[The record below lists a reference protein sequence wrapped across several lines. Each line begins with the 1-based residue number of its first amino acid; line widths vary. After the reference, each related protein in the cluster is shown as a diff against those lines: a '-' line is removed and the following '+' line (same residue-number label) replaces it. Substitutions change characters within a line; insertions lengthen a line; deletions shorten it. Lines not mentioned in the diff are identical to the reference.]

1 MHDIRFKKLIFRN
14 FMSYGDIDN
23 VVEFR
28 PGLIYLSAPNGY
40 GKSSIV
46 EALTYV
52 LYGKS
57 YRGGNQSD
65 LKNTENKN
73 ADMVVTLDFD
83 VDTGTGKHEY
93 HIERRMK
100 AKSLKTSFTI
110 WIDGQEQL
118 KRAGLSQQDFENRV
132 LGPSLLLYQTT
143 IAQNSQETIPLLE
156 MPADKMRKLIE
167 NTISLS
173 TEKWKNANNK
183 VLSDSNMQFDLAKNS
198 VDRIKSDITYTNT
211 MIETLKAK
219 KHAQID
225 DLKKQVAELE
235 AKGPELLL
243 AAESAKKV
251 QDETERRVREYNEAQ
266 SELRTVMTKI
276 NEMSSC
282 VKLFGDIEKE
292 TQNVAFLTTQF
303 DNANKRSEEF
313 KIGEVQTKLN
323 ELTLHKNELIG
334 KINTLNATIASDDR
348 QIQSLDTKMKDVTAK
363 ATAVKPGVPCPT
375 CGKPSTEADVEH
387 VKEAFRNQWRQ
398 LKSEQ
403 IAIINDAETK
413 KKELADLSTQAYN
426 NDVDKQIETL
436 NATIQEYNKFMS
448 EVWGP
453 ANGQLASAKTRLNNL
468 TVSAYKFGN
477 DIQKIQAE
485 INDLTKR
492 QTDLTNW
499 INLDSNVVTEANDAR
514 EKYFKASSAL
524 QENTS
529 QIATLRTTIQKEE
542 TSNDDKALKDS
553 EAHLVELQT
562 ELDGVMASITNFSD
576 KIAICK
582 YISYMCSDDGLKS
595 YVIKMFVPFF
605 NQAIESNLRR
615 FNLPYHIVFDKSMDY
630 KFESIYGAAPCYE
643 MLSQG
648 QKRKV
653 SFAIAMAFCDF
664 VFRVAN
670 FKINCLFL
678 DEILDVST
686 DDVSLREMVELV
698 RTRTNQTP
706 TIFAVTH
713 REAIIQDLFDYK
725 LDIENNGLFSMLGEC
740 KNLKERYKSE

>member
-1 MHDIRFKKLIFRN
+1 MHEITFKKLIFRN

-23 VVEFR
+23 VVEFH

-73 ADMVVTLDFD
+73 ADMLVTLDFD

-100 AKSLKTSFTI
+100 AKSLKTTFTI
-110 WIDGQEQL
+110 WVDGQEQL
-118 KRAGLSQQDFENRV
+118 KRAGMSQQDFENRV

-156 MPADKMRKLIE
+156 MPADKKRKLIE

-198 VDRIKSDITYTNT
+198 VDRIKADITYTNN
-211 MIETLKAK
+211 MIATLKAK

-225 DLKKQVAELE
+225 DLKKQVSELE
-235 AKGPELLL
+235 RKTPELLV
-243 AAESAKKV
+243 ASEGAKKV
-251 QDETERRVREYNEAQ
+251 QDEVERRVKVYNDAQ
-266 SELRTVMTKI
+266 AELRTVMAKI
-276 NEMSSC
+276 NDMSSC

-292 TQNVAFLTTQF
+292 KQNVGFLTGQF

-313 KIGEVQTKLN
+313 KIKETQDKLS
-323 ELTLHKNELIG
+323 ELTLFKNNLIG
-334 KINTLNATIASDDR
+334 KINTLNATIASNDR
-348 QIQSLDTKMKDVTAK
+348 QIQAFDAKMKDVTAK

-398 LKSEQ
+398 LRAEQ
-403 IAIINDAETK
+403 GTIVNDNEAK
-413 KKELADLSTQAYN
+413 KKELADLSAQAYN
-426 NDVDKQIETL
+426 DAVDKQIEAL

-453 ANGQLASAKTRLNNL
+453 ANGQLASAKNRLNNL

-477 DIQKIQAE
+477 DIQKIQNE
-485 INDLTKR
+485 ISELTKK
-492 QTDLTNW
+492 QGDLTNC
-499 INLDSNVVTEANDAR
+499 INSNASAVTEANDAR
-514 EKYFKASSAL
+514 EKYYKASTAL
-524 QENTS
+524 KENTS
-529 QIATLRTTIQKEE
+529 QIAMLRTTIQKEE
-542 TSNDDKALKDS
+542 TSTDDKALKDS
-553 EAHLVELQT
+553 EAHLVELQN

-615 FNLPYHIVFDKSMDY
+615 FNLPYHIVFDKSMEY
-630 KFESIYGAAPCYE
+630 TFESVYGAAPCYE

-653 SFAIAMAFCDF
+653 TFAIAMAFCDF

-698 RTRTNQTP
+698 RTRAKQTP

-725 LDIENNGLFSMLGEC
+725 LDIENNGLFSIIGEC
-740 KNLKERYKSE
+740 NKLK

>member
-1 MHDIRFKKLIFRN
+1 MHEITFKKLIFRN

-23 VVEFR
+23 VVEFH

-73 ADMVVTLDFD
+73 ADMLVTLDFD

-100 AKSLKTSFTI
+100 AKSLKTTFTI
-110 WIDGQEQL
+110 WVDGQEQL
-118 KRAGLSQQDFENRV
+118 KRAGMSQQDFENRV

-156 MPADKMRKLIE
+156 MPADKKRKLIE

-198 VDRIKSDITYTNT
+198 VDRIKSDITYTNN
-211 MIETLKAK
+211 MIATLKAK

-225 DLKKQVAELE
+225 DLKKQVSELE
-235 AKGPELLL
+235 SKTPELLV
-243 AAESAKKV
+243 ASEGAKKV
-251 QDETERRVREYNEAQ
+251 QDEVERRVKVYNDAQ
-266 SELRTVMTKI
+266 AELRTVMAKI

-292 TQNVAFLTTQF
+292 TQNVGFLTGQF

-313 KIGEVQTKLN
+313 KIKETQDKLS
-323 ELTLHKNELIG
+323 ELTLFKNNLIG
-334 KINTLNATIASDDR
+334 KINTINATIASYDR
-348 QIQSLDTKMKDVTAK
+348 QIQAFDAKMKDVTAQ
-363 ATAVKPGVPCPT
+363 ATSVKPGVPCPT

-403 IAIINDAETK
+403 GAIIKESEAK

-426 NDVDKQIETL
+426 DAVDKQIESL

-453 ANGQLASAKTRLNNL
+453 SNGQLASAKARLNNL

-477 DIQKIQAE
+477 DIQKIQNE
-485 INDLTKR
+485 ISELTKK
-492 QTDLTNW
+492 QGDLTNC
-499 INLDSNVVTEANDAR
+499 INSNASAVTEANDAR
-514 EKYFKASSAL
+514 DKYYKASTAL

-529 QIATLRTTIQKEE
+529 QIAMLRATIQKEE
-542 TSNDDKALKDS
+542 TSTDDKALKDS
-553 EAHLVELQT
+553 EAHLVELQN

-615 FNLPYHIVFDKSMDY
+615 FNLPYHIVFDKSMEY
-630 KFESIYGAAPCYE
+630 KFESVYGAAPCYE

-653 SFAIAMAFCDF
+653 TFAIAMAFCDF

-698 RTRTNQTP
+698 RTRAKQTP

-725 LDIENNGLFSMLGEC
+725 LDIENNGLFSIIGEC
-740 KNLKERYKSE
+740 NKLK

>member
-1 MHDIRFKKLIFRN
+1 
-14 FMSYGDIDN
+14 MSYGDIDN
-23 VVEFR
+23 VVEFH
-28 PGLIYLSAPNGY
+28 PGLIYMSAPNGY

-46 EALTYV
+46 EALTYA

-83 VDTGTGKHEY
+83 VDTGTGKQEY

-118 KRAGLSQQDFENRV
+118 KRAGMTQQDFENRV
-132 LGPSLLLYQTT
+132 LGPSLLLYQSTV
-143 IAQNSQETIPLLE
+143 AMNSQETIPLLE

-173 TEKWKNANNK
+173 TEKWKTANNK
-183 VLSDSNMQFDLAKNS
+183 VLSDSNMQFDVSKNS
-198 VDRIKSDITYTNT
+198 VDRITADINYTSS
-211 MIETLKAK
+211 MIQTLKAK
-219 KHAQID
+219 KHEQID
-225 DLKKQVAELE
+225 DLKRQLSELE
-235 AKGPELLL
+235 AKTPDLIL
-243 AAESAKKV
+243 ASEAAKKV
-251 QDETERRVREYNEAQ
+251 HDEAERRVREYNDAQ
-266 SELRTVMTKI
+266 SELRTVMAKI
-276 NEMSSC
+276 NDMSTC
-282 VKLFGDIEKE
+282 VKLFDDIEKE
-292 TQNVAFLTTQF
+292 KQNVAFLTTQF

-313 KIGEVQTKLN
+313 KIKETQDKLSDLN
-323 ELTLHKNELIG
+323 MFKNILIG
-334 KINTLNATIASDDR
+334 KINSLNATIASNDR
-348 QIQSLDTKMKDVTAK
+348 QIQSFDAKMNDVTAK

-387 VKEAFRNQWRQ
+387 VKNAYREQWKQ
-398 LKSEQ
+398 LKNERL
-403 IAIINDAETK
+403 AIVNDNEAK
-413 KKELADLSTQAYN
+413 KKELADLSAQAN
-426 NDVDKQIETL
+426 NDAVEKQIESL
-436 NATIQEYNKFMS
+436 NATIQEYNKFMR

-453 ANGQLASAKTRLNNL
+453 ANGQLASAQNRFKNL
-468 TVSAYKFGN
+468 TASAYKFGD
-477 DIQKIQAE
+477 DIQKIQTE
-485 INDLTKR
+485 ISELTKR
-492 QTDLTNW
+492 QAELTNL
-499 INLDSNVVTEANDAR
+499 INLNSTVVTESNDAR
-514 EKYFKASSAL
+514 EKYYKASSAL

-529 QIATLRTTIQKEE
+529 QIVMLKASIQKEE
-542 TSNDDKALKDS
+542 SSNDDKALKDS
-553 EAHLVELQT
+553 ETHLAELQK
-562 ELDGVMASITNFSD
+562 ELETTMASIKDYSD
-576 KIAICK
+576 KIAMCK

-615 FNLPYHIVFDKSMDY
+615 FNLPYTITFDKSMDY
-630 KFESIYGAAPCYE
+630 TFESIYGAAPCYD

-653 SFAIAMAFCDF
+653 NFAIAMAFCDF

-670 FKINCLFL
+670 FEINVLFL

-686 DDVSLREMVELV
+686 DDVALREMVMLV
-698 RTRTNQTP
+698 RTRAERTP

-713 REAIIQDLFDYK
+713 RESIIRDLFDYK
-725 LDIENNGLFSMLGEC
+725 MNIDNNGLFSTIGSC
-740 KNLKERYKSE
+740 TKLK

>member
-1 MHDIRFKKLIFRN
+1 MHEITFKKLIFRN

-23 VVEFR
+23 VVEFH

-110 WIDGQEQL
+110 WVDGQEQL
-118 KRAGLSQQDFENRV
+118 KRAGMSQQDFENRV

-183 VLSDSNMQFDLAKNS
+183 VLSDSNMQFDIAKNS
-198 VDRIKSDITYTNT
+198 VDRIKADINYTNT

-219 KHAQID
+219 KHEQID
-225 DLKKQVAELE
+225 DLKKQIADLE
-235 AKGPELLL
+235 SKTPDLMV
-243 AAESAKKV
+243 AAEAAKKV
-251 QDETERRVREYNEAQ
+251 QDETERRVRAYNDAQ

-276 NEMSSC
+276 NDMSSC
-282 VKLFGDIEKE
+282 VKLFDDIEKE
-292 TQNVAFLTTQF
+292 KQNVDTLTAQF
-303 DNANKRSEEF
+303 NEVSAKAESYKIQEIQAALNAETAKKN
-313 KIGEVQTKLN
+313 G
-323 ELTLHKNELIG
+323 LTN
-334 KINTLNATIASDDR
+334 KINLLNAAIASNNQR
-348 QIQSLDTKMKDVTAK
+348 IQSYDAKMKDVTAK
-363 ATAVKPGVPCPT
+363 ATSVKPGVPCPT

-387 VKEAFRNQWRQ
+387 VKEAYREQWRS
-398 LKSEQ
+398 LRSEQ
-403 IAIINDAETK
+403 SVIIKENEEK
-413 KKELADLSTQAYN
+413 QKELAELAMQDS
-426 NDVDKQIETL
+426 NDMLDKHIAEL
-436 NATIQEYNKFMS
+436 NATIQEYNNYMAT
-448 EVWGP
+448 VYGQV
-453 ANGQLASAKTRLNNL
+453 NGQLSSAKTRLANL
-468 TVSAYKFGN
+468 TNKAYRFGN
-477 DIQKIQAE
+477 DIQKIQ
-485 INDLTKR
+485 NDIGELTKR

-499 INLDSNVVTEANDAR
+499 INSSSTAVTDSNDAR
-514 EKYFKASSAL
+514 EKYYKASSAL

-529 QIATLRTTIQKEE
+529 QIVMLRNTIQKEE
-542 TSNDDKALKDS
+542 SSNDDKALKDS
-553 EAHLVELQT
+553 EAHLAELQT
-562 ELDGVMASITNFSD
+562 ELDNVTASITNFSD

-740 KNLKERYKSE
+740 KDLKARNRLE

>member
-1 MHDIRFKKLIFRN
+1 MHEITFKKLIFRN

-23 VVEFR
+23 VVEFH

-73 ADMVVTLDFD
+73 ADMLVTLDFD

-100 AKSLKTSFTI
+100 AKSLKTTFTI
-110 WIDGQEQL
+110 WVDGKEQL
-118 KRAGLSQQDFENRV
+118 KRAGMSQQDFENRV

-156 MPADKMRKLIE
+156 MPADKKRKLIE

-198 VDRIKSDITYTNT
+198 VDRIKADITYTNN
-211 MIETLKAK
+211 MIATLKAK

-225 DLKKQVAELE
+225 DLKKQVSELE
-235 AKGPELLL
+235 SKTPELLV
-243 AAESAKKV
+243 ASEGAKKV
-251 QDETERRVREYNEAQ
+251 QDEVERRVKVYNDAQ
-266 SELRTVMTKI
+266 AELRTVMAKI
-276 NEMSSC
+276 NDMSSC
-282 VKLFGDIEKE
+282 VNLFGDIEKE
-292 TQNVAFLTTQF
+292 KQNVGFLTGQF

-313 KIGEVQTKLN
+313 KIKETQDKLS
-323 ELTLHKNELIG
+323 ELTLFKNNLIG
-334 KINTLNATIASDDR
+334 KINTLNATIASNDR
-348 QIQSLDTKMKDVTAK
+348 QIQAFDAKMKDVTAK

-398 LKSEQ
+398 LKAEQ
-403 IAIINDAETK
+403 VAIVNDNEAK
-413 KKELADLSTQAYN
+413 KKELADLSAQAYN
-426 NDVDKQIETL
+426 DAVDKQIEAL

-453 ANGQLASAKTRLNNL
+453 ANGQLASAKNRLNNL

-477 DIQKIQAE
+477 DIQKIQNE
-485 INDLTKR
+485 ISELTKK
-492 QTDLTNW
+492 QGDLTNC
-499 INLDSNVVTEANDAR
+499 INSNASAVTEANDAR
-514 EKYFKASSAL
+514 EKYYKASTAL
-524 QENTS
+524 KENTS
-529 QIATLRTTIQKEE
+529 QIAMLRTTIQKEE
-542 TSNDDKALKDS
+542 TSTDDKALKDS
-553 EAHLVELQT
+553 EAHLVELQN

-615 FNLPYHIVFDKSMDY
+615 FNLPYHIVFDKSMEY
-630 KFESIYGAAPCYE
+630 TFESVYGAAPCYE

-653 SFAIAMAFCDF
+653 TFAIAMAFCDF

-698 RTRTNQTP
+698 RTRAKQTP

-725 LDIENNGLFSMLGEC
+725 LDIENNGLFSIIGEC
-740 KNLKERYKSE
+740 NKLK

>member
-1 MHDIRFKKLIFRN
+1 MHDITFKKLIFRN

-118 KRAGLSQQDFENRV
+118 KRAGMSQQDFENRV

-183 VLSDSNMQFDLAKNS
+183 VLSDSNMQFDIAKNS
-198 VDRIKSDITYTNT
+198 VDRIKADIHYTNT

-219 KHAQID
+219 KHEQIVE
-225 DLKKQVAELE
+225 LKKQVSDLE
-235 AKGPELLL
+235 SKTPDLTL
-243 AAESAKKV
+243 AAEAAKKV
-251 QDETERRVREYNEAQ
+251 QDEAERHVRAYNDAQ
-266 SELRTVMTKI
+266 SELRTVMAKI
-276 NEMSSC
+276 NDMSTC
-282 VKLFGDIEKE
+282 VKLFDDIEKE
-292 TQNVAFLTTQF
+292 RQNVEFLTTQF
-303 DNANKRSEEF
+303 ANANKRSEEF
-313 KIGEVQTKLN
+313 KIKETQDKLS
-323 ELTLHKNELIG
+323 ELNLFKNNLIG
-334 KINTLNATIASDDR
+334 KINSLNATITSYDR
-348 QIQSLDTKMKDVTAK
+348 QIQAFDAKMKDVTTQ

-398 LKSEQ
+398 LKAEQ
-403 IAIINDAETK
+403 VAIIHEAETK

-426 NDVDKQIETL
+426 DAVDKQIESL

-453 ANGQLASAKTRLNNL
+453 ANGQLASAQNRFKNL
-468 TVSAYKFGN
+468 TASAYKFGD
-477 DIQKIQAE
+477 DIQKIQ
-485 INDLTKR
+485 NDISELTKR

-499 INLDSNVVTEANDAR
+499 INTNSTAVTDSNDAR
-514 EKYFKASSAL
+514 EKYYKASSAL

-529 QIATLRTTIQKEE
+529 QIAMLKTTIQKEE
-542 TSNDDKALKDS
+542 ASNDDKALKDS
-553 EAHLVELQT
+553 EAHLVELQN
-562 ELDGVMASITNFSD
+562 ELDGVMASITSFSD

-582 YISYMCSDDGLKS
+582 YITYMCSDDGLKS

-630 KFESIYGAAPCYE
+630 KFESVYGAAPCYE

-653 SFAIAMAFCDF
+653 TFAIAMAFCDF

-698 RTRTNQTP
+698 RTRTKQTP

-725 LDIENNGLFSMLGEC
+725 LDIENNGLFSMIGEC
-740 KNLKERYKSE
+740 SKLK

>member
-1 MHDIRFKKLIFRN
+1 MHEITFKKLIFRN

-23 VVEFR
+23 VVEFH

-73 ADMVVTLDFD
+73 ADMLVTLDFD

-100 AKSLKTSFTI
+100 AKSLKTTFTI
-110 WIDGQEQL
+110 WVDGQEQL
-118 KRAGLSQQDFENRV
+118 KRAGMSQQDFENRV

-156 MPADKMRKLIE
+156 MPADKKRKLIE

-198 VDRIKSDITYTNT
+198 VDRIKADITYTNN
-211 MIETLKAK
+211 MIATLKAK

-225 DLKKQVAELE
+225 DLKKQVSELE
-235 AKGPELLL
+235 SKTPELLV
-243 AAESAKKV
+243 ASEGAKKV
-251 QDETERRVREYNEAQ
+251 QDEVERRVKVYNDAQ
-266 SELRTVMTKI
+266 AELRTVMAKI
-276 NEMSSC
+276 NDMSSC
-282 VKLFGDIEKE
+282 VNLFGDIEKE
-292 TQNVAFLTTQF
+292 KQNVGFLTGQF

-313 KIGEVQTKLN
+313 KIKETQDKLS
-323 ELTLHKNELIG
+323 ELTLFKNNLIG
-334 KINTLNATIASDDR
+334 KINTLNATIASNDR
-348 QIQSLDTKMKDVTAK
+348 QIQAFDSKMKDVTAK

-398 LKSEQ
+398 LRAEQ
-403 IAIINDAETK
+403 VVILTDNEAK
-413 KKELADLSTQAYN
+413 KKELADLSAQAYN
-426 NDVDKQIETL
+426 DAVDKQIEAL

-453 ANGQLASAKTRLNNL
+453 ANGQLASAKNRLNNL

-477 DIQKIQAE
+477 DIQKIQNE
-485 INDLTKR
+485 ISELTKK
-492 QTDLTNW
+492 QGDLTNC
-499 INLDSNVVTEANDAR
+499 INSNASAVTEANDVR
-514 EKYFKASSAL
+514 EKYYKASTAL

-529 QIATLRTTIQKEE
+529 QIAMLRTTIQKEE
-542 TSNDDKALKDS
+542 TSTDDKALKDS
-553 EAHLVELQT
+553 EAHLVELQN

-615 FNLPYHIVFDKSMDY
+615 FNLPYHIVFDKSMEY
-630 KFESIYGAAPCYE
+630 TFESVYGAAPCYE

-653 SFAIAMAFCDF
+653 TFAIAMAFCDF

-698 RTRTNQTP
+698 RTRAKQTP

-725 LDIENNGLFSMLGEC
+725 LDIENNGLFSIIGEC
-740 KNLKERYKSE
+740 NKLK

>member
-1 MHDIRFKKLIFRN
+1 MHEITFKKLIFRN

-23 VVEFR
+23 VVEFH

-73 ADMVVTLDFD
+73 ADMLVTLDFD

-100 AKSLKTSFTI
+100 AKSLKTTFTI
-110 WIDGQEQL
+110 WVDGQEQL
-118 KRAGLSQQDFENRV
+118 KRAGMSQQDFENRV

-156 MPADKMRKLIE
+156 MPADKKRKLIE

-198 VDRIKSDITYTNT
+198 VDRIKADITYTNN
-211 MIETLKAK
+211 MIATLKAK

-225 DLKKQVAELE
+225 DLKKQVSELE
-235 AKGPELLL
+235 SKTPELLV
-243 AAESAKKV
+243 ASEGAKKV
-251 QDETERRVREYNEAQ
+251 QDEVERRVKVYNDAQ
-266 SELRTVMTKI
+266 AELRTVMAKI
-276 NEMSSC
+276 NDMSSC
-282 VKLFGDIEKE
+282 VNLFGDIEKE
-292 TQNVAFLTTQF
+292 KQNVGFLTGQF

-313 KIGEVQTKLN
+313 KIKETQDKLS
-323 ELTLHKNELIG
+323 ELTLFKNNLIG
-334 KINTLNATIASDDR
+334 KINTLNATIASNDR
-348 QIQSLDTKMKDVTAK
+348 QIQAFDSKMKDVTAK

-398 LKSEQ
+398 LRAEQ
-403 IAIINDAETK
+403 VTIVNDNEAK
-413 KKELADLSTQAYN
+413 KKELADLSAQAYN
-426 NDVDKQIETL
+426 DAVDKQIEAL

-453 ANGQLASAKTRLNNL
+453 ANGQLASAKSRLNNL

-477 DIQKIQAE
+477 DIQKIQNE
-485 INDLTKR
+485 ISELTKK
-492 QTDLTNW
+492 QGDLTNC
-499 INLDSNVVTEANDAR
+499 INSNASAVTEANDAR
-514 EKYFKASSAL
+514 EKYYKASTAL

-529 QIATLRTTIQKEE
+529 QIAMLRTTIQKEE
-542 TSNDDKALKDS
+542 TSTDDKALKDS
-553 EAHLVELQT
+553 EAHLVELQN

-615 FNLPYHIVFDKSMDY
+615 FNLPYHIVFDKSMEY
-630 KFESIYGAAPCYE
+630 KFESVYGAAPCYE

-653 SFAIAMAFCDF
+653 TFAIAMAFCDF

-698 RTRTNQTP
+698 RTRAKQTP

-725 LDIENNGLFSMLGEC
+725 LDIENNGLFSIIGEC
-740 KNLKERYKSE
+740 NKLK

>member
-1 MHDIRFKKLIFRN
+1 MHDITFKKLIFRN

-118 KRAGLSQQDFENRV
+118 KRAGMSQQDFENRV

-183 VLSDSNMQFDLAKNS
+183 VLSDSNMQFDIAKNS
-198 VDRIKSDITYTNT
+198 VDRIKADINYTNT

-219 KHAQID
+219 KHEQID
-225 DLKKQVAELE
+225 ELKKQVSDLE
-235 AKGPELLL
+235 SKTPDLTL
-243 AAESAKKV
+243 AAEAAKKV
-251 QDETERRVREYNEAQ
+251 QDEAERHVRAYNDAQ
-266 SELRTVMTKI
+266 SELRTVMAKI
-276 NEMSSC
+276 NDMSTC
-282 VKLFGDIEKE
+282 VKLFDDIEKE
-292 TQNVAFLTTQF
+292 RQNVEFLTTQF
-303 DNANKRSEEF
+303 ANANKRSEEF
-313 KIGEVQTKLN
+313 KIKETQDKLS
-323 ELTLHKNELIG
+323 ELNLFKNNLIG
-334 KINTLNATIASDDR
+334 KINSLNATITSYDR
-348 QIQSLDTKMKDVTAK
+348 QIQAFDAKMKDVTTQ

-398 LKSEQ
+398 LKAEQ
-403 IAIINDAETK
+403 VAIIHEAETK

-426 NDVDKQIETL
+426 DAVDKQIESL

-453 ANGQLASAKTRLNNL
+453 ANGQLASAQNRFKNL
-468 TVSAYKFGN
+468 TASAYKFGD
-477 DIQKIQAE
+477 DIQKIQ
-485 INDLTKR
+485 NDISELTKR

-499 INLDSNVVTEANDAR
+499 INTNSTAVTDSNDAR
-514 EKYFKASSAL
+514 EKYYKASSAL

-529 QIATLRTTIQKEE
+529 QIAMLKTTIQKEE
-542 TSNDDKALKDS
+542 ASNDDKALKDS
-553 EAHLVELQT
+553 EAHLVELQN
-562 ELDGVMASITNFSD
+562 ELDGVMASITSFSD

-582 YISYMCSDDGLKS
+582 YITYMCSDDGLKS

-630 KFESIYGAAPCYE
+630 KFESVYGAAPCYE

-653 SFAIAMAFCDF
+653 TFAIAMAFCDF

-698 RTRTNQTP
+698 RTRTKQTP

-725 LDIENNGLFSMLGEC
+725 LDIENNGLFSMIGEC
-740 KNLKERYKSE
+740 SKLK

>member
-1 MHDIRFKKLIFRN
+1 MHEITFKKLIFRN

-23 VVEFR
+23 VVEFH

-73 ADMVVTLDFD
+73 ADMLVTLDFD

-100 AKSLKTSFTI
+100 AKSLKTTFTI
-110 WIDGQEQL
+110 WVDGQEQL
-118 KRAGLSQQDFENRV
+118 KRAGMSQQDFENRV

-156 MPADKMRKLIE
+156 MPADKKRKLIE

-198 VDRIKSDITYTNT
+198 VDRIKADITYTNN
-211 MIETLKAK
+211 MIATLKAK

-225 DLKKQVAELE
+225 DLKKQISELE
-235 AKGPELLL
+235 RKTPELLV
-243 AAESAKKV
+243 ASEGAKKV
-251 QDETERRVREYNEAQ
+251 QDEVERRVKVYNDAQ
-266 SELRTVMTKI
+266 AELRTVMAKI
-276 NEMSSC
+276 NDMSSC
-282 VKLFGDIEKE
+282 VNLFGDIEKE
-292 TQNVAFLTTQF
+292 KQNVGFLTGQF

-313 KIGEVQTKLN
+313 KIKETQDKLS
-323 ELTLHKNELIG
+323 ELTLFKNNLIG
-334 KINTLNATIASDDR
+334 KINTLNATIASNDR
-348 QIQSLDTKMKDVTAK
+348 QIQAFDSKMKDVTAK

-398 LKSEQ
+398 LRAEQ
-403 IAIINDAETK
+403 VTIVNDNEAK
-413 KKELADLSTQAYN
+413 KKELADLSAQAYN
-426 NDVDKQIETL
+426 DAVDKQIEAL
-436 NATIQEYNKFMS
+436 NANIQEYNKFMS

-453 ANGQLASAKTRLNNL
+453 ANGQLASAKNRLNNL

-477 DIQKIQAE
+477 DIQKIQNE
-485 INDLTKR
+485 ISELTKK
-492 QTDLTNW
+492 QGDLTNC
-499 INLDSNVVTEANDAR
+499 INANTSAVTEANDAR
-514 EKYFKASSAL
+514 DKYYKASTAL

-529 QIATLRTTIQKEE
+529 QIAMLRTTIQKEE
-542 TSNDDKALKDS
+542 TSTDDKALKDS
-553 EAHLVELQT
+553 EAHLVELQN

-615 FNLPYHIVFDKSMDY
+615 FNLPYHIVFDKSMEY
-630 KFESIYGAAPCYE
+630 TFESVYGAAPCYE

-653 SFAIAMAFCDF
+653 TFAIAMAFCDF

-698 RTRTNQTP
+698 RTRAKQTP

-725 LDIENNGLFSMLGEC
+725 LDIENNGLFSIIGEC
-740 KNLKERYKSE
+740 NKLK

>member
-1 MHDIRFKKLIFRN
+1 MHEITFKKLIFRN

-23 VVEFR
+23 VVEFH

-65 LKNTENKN
+65 LKNTENNN
-73 ADMVVTLDFD
+73 ADMLVTLDFD

-100 AKSLKTSFTI
+100 AKSLKTTFTI
-110 WIDGQEQL
+110 WVDGKEQL
-118 KRAGLSQQDFENRV
+118 KRAGMSQQDFENRV

-156 MPADKMRKLIE
+156 MPADKKRKLIE

-198 VDRIKSDITYTNT
+198 VDRIKADITYTNN
-211 MIETLKAK
+211 MIATLKAK

-225 DLKKQVAELE
+225 DLKKQVSELE
-235 AKGPELLL
+235 SKTPELLV
-243 AAESAKKV
+243 ASEGAKKV
-251 QDETERRVREYNEAQ
+251 QDEAERRVKKYNDAQ
-266 SELRTVMTKI
+266 AELRNVMAKI

-282 VKLFGDIEKE
+282 VNLFGDIEKE
-292 TQNVAFLTTQF
+292 KQNVGFLTGQF

-313 KIGEVQTKLN
+313 KIRETQDKLN
-323 ELTLHKNELIG
+323 ELNLFKNNLIG
-334 KINTLNATIASDDR
+334 KINTLNATIVSYDR
-348 QIQSLDTKMKDVTAK
+348 QIQAFDTKMKDVTAQ

-398 LKSEQ
+398 LKAEQ
-403 IAIINDAETK
+403 VAIINEAEAK
-413 KKELADLSTQAYN
+413 KKELAELSTQAYN
-426 NDVDKQIETL
+426 DAVDKQIETL

-453 ANGQLASAKTRLNNL
+453 TNGQLASAKARLNNL

-477 DIQKIQAE
+477 DIQKIQNE
-485 INDLTKR
+485 ISELTKK
-492 QTDLTNW
+492 QGDLTNC
-499 INLDSNVVTEANDAR
+499 INLNASAVTESNDAR
-514 EKYFKASSAL
+514 EKYYKASTAL

-529 QIATLRTTIQKEE
+529 QIAMLRVTIQKEE

-553 EAHLVELQT
+553 EAHLVELQN

-615 FNLPYHIVFDKSMDY
+615 FNLPYHIVFDKSMEY
-630 KFESIYGAAPCYE
+630 TFESVYGAAPCYE

-653 SFAIAMAFCDF
+653 TFAIAMAFCDF

-698 RTRTNQTP
+698 RTRAKQTP

-725 LDIENNGLFSMLGEC
+725 LDIENNGLFSMIGEC
-740 KNLKERYKSE
+740 NKLK

>member
-1 MHDIRFKKLIFRN
+1 MHEITFKKLIFRN

-23 VVEFR
+23 VVEFH

-73 ADMVVTLDFD
+73 ADMLVTLDFD

-100 AKSLKTSFTI
+100 AKSLKTTFTI
-110 WIDGQEQL
+110 WVDGKEQL
-118 KRAGLSQQDFENRV
+118 KRAGMSQQDFENRV

-156 MPADKMRKLIE
+156 MPADKKRKLIE

-198 VDRIKSDITYTNT
+198 VDRIKADITYTNS
-211 MIETLKAK
+211 MIATLKAK

-225 DLKKQVAELE
+225 DLKKQVSELE
-235 AKGPELLL
+235 SKTPELLV
-243 AAESAKKV
+243 ASEGAKKV
-251 QDETERRVREYNEAQ
+251 QDEVERRVKVYNDAQ
-266 SELRTVMTKI
+266 AELRTVMAKI

-282 VKLFGDIEKE
+282 VNLFGDIEKE
-292 TQNVAFLTTQF
+292 KQNVGFLTGQF

-313 KIGEVQTKLN
+313 KIKETQDKLS
-323 ELTLHKNELIG
+323 ELTLFKNNLIG
-334 KINTLNATIASDDR
+334 KINTLNATIVSYDR
-348 QIQSLDTKMKDVTAK
+348 QIQAFDAKMKEVTAQ

-387 VKEAFRNQWRQ
+387 VKEAFRNQWRK
-398 LKSEQ
+398 LKAEQ
-403 IAIINDAETK
+403 VAIINEAEAK
-413 KKELADLSTQAYN
+413 KKELAELSTQAYN
-426 NDVDKQIETL
+426 DAVDKQIEAL
-436 NATIQEYNKFMS
+436 NATIQKYNKFMS

-453 ANGQLASAKTRLNNL
+453 ANGQLASANARLNNL
-468 TVSAYKFGN
+468 TASAYKFGN
-477 DIQKIQAE
+477 DIQKIQNE
-485 INDLTKR
+485 ISELTKK
-492 QTDLTNW
+492 QGDLTNC
-499 INLDSNVVTEANDAR
+499 INANASAVTESNDAR
-514 EKYFKASSAL
+514 EKYYKASTAL

-529 QIATLRTTIQKEE
+529 QIAMLRATIQKEE
-542 TSNDDKALKDS
+542 TSTDDKALKDS
-553 EAHLVELQT
+553 EAHLVELQN

-615 FNLPYHIVFDKSMDY
+615 FNLPYHIVFDKSMEY
-630 KFESIYGAAPCYE
+630 TFESVYGAAPCYE

-653 SFAIAMAFCDF
+653 TFAIAMAFCDF

-698 RTRTNQTP
+698 RTRAKQTP

-725 LDIENNGLFSMLGEC
+725 LDIENNGLFSIIGEC
-740 KNLKERYKSE
+740 NKLK

>member
-1 MHDIRFKKLIFRN
+1 MHEITFKKLIFRN

-23 VVEFR
+23 VVEFH

-110 WIDGQEQL
+110 WVDGQEQL
-118 KRAGLSQQDFENRV
+118 KRAGMSQQDFENRV

-183 VLSDSNMQFDLAKNS
+183 VLSDSNMQFDIAKNS
-198 VDRIKSDITYTNT
+198 VDRIKADINYTNT

-219 KHAQID
+219 KHEQID
-225 DLKKQVAELE
+225 DLKKQIADLESKTPDLMVVAE
-235 AKGPELLL
+235 AT
-243 AAESAKKV
+243 KKV
-251 QDETERRVREYNEAQ
+251 QDETERRVREYNDAQ
-266 SELRTVMTKI
+266 AELRTVMTKI
-276 NEMSSC
+276 NDMSSC
-282 VKLFGDIEKE
+282 VKLFDDIEKE
-292 TQNVAFLTTQF
+292 KQNVDTLAAQFNEVSAKAESYKIQEIQSALNAETAKKNGLT
-303 DNANKRSEEF
+303 N
-313 KIGEVQTKLN
+313 
-323 ELTLHKNELIG
+323 
-334 KINTLNATIASDDR
+334 KINLLNAAIASNNQR
-348 QIQSLDTKMKDVTAK
+348 IQSYDAKMKDVTAK
-363 ATAVKPGVPCPT
+363 ATSVKPGVPCPT

-387 VKEAFRNQWRQ
+387 VKEAYREQWRS
-398 LKSEQ
+398 LRSEQ
-403 IAIINDAETK
+403 SVIIKENEEK
-413 KKELADLSTQAYN
+413 QKELAELAMQDS
-426 NDVDKQIETL
+426 NDMLDKHIAEL
-436 NATIQEYNKFMS
+436 NATIQEYNNYMAT
-448 EVWGP
+448 VYGQV
-453 ANGQLASAKTRLNNL
+453 NGQLSSAKTRLANL
-468 TVSAYKFGN
+468 TNKAYRFGN
-477 DIQKIQAE
+477 DIQKIQ
-485 INDLTKR
+485 NDISELTKR

-499 INLDSNVVTEANDAR
+499 INSNSTAVTDSNDAR
-514 EKYFKASSAL
+514 EKYYKASSAL

-529 QIATLRTTIQKEE
+529 QIVMLRNTIHKEE
-542 TSNDDKALKDS
+542 SSTDDKALKDS
-553 EAHLVELQT
+553 EAHLAELQT
-562 ELDGVMASITNFSD
+562 ELDNVTASITNFSD

-725 LDIENNGLFSMLGEC
+725 LNIENNGLFSMLGEC
-740 KNLKERYKSE
+740 KDLKERNRLE

>member
-1 MHDIRFKKLIFRN
+1 MHEITFKKLIFRN

-23 VVEFR
+23 VVEFH

-73 ADMVVTLDFD
+73 ADMLVTLDFD

-100 AKSLKTSFTI
+100 AKSLKTTFTI
-110 WIDGQEQL
+110 WVDGQEQL
-118 KRAGLSQQDFENRV
+118 KRAGMSQQDFENRV

-156 MPADKMRKLIE
+156 MPADKKRKLIE

-198 VDRIKSDITYTNT
+198 VDRIKADITYTNN
-211 MIETLKAK
+211 MIATLKAK

-225 DLKKQVAELE
+225 DLKKQVSELE
-235 AKGPELLL
+235 SKTPELLV
-243 AAESAKKV
+243 ASEGAKKV
-251 QDETERRVREYNEAQ
+251 QDEVERRVKVYNDAQ
-266 SELRTVMTKI
+266 AELRTVMAKI
-276 NEMSSC
+276 NDMSSC
-282 VKLFGDIEKE
+282 VNLFGDIEKE
-292 TQNVAFLTTQF
+292 KQNVGFLTGQF

-313 KIGEVQTKLN
+313 KIKETQDKLS
-323 ELTLHKNELIG
+323 ELTLFKNNLIG
-334 KINTLNATIASDDR
+334 KINTLNATIASNDR
-348 QIQSLDTKMKDVTAK
+348 QIQAFDSKMKDVTAK

-398 LKSEQ
+398 LRAEQ
-403 IAIINDAETK
+403 VTIVNDNEVK
-413 KKELADLSTQAYN
+413 KKELADLSAQAYN
-426 NDVDKQIETL
+426 DAVDKQIEAL

-453 ANGQLASAKTRLNNL
+453 ANGQLASAKNRLNNL

-477 DIQKIQAE
+477 DIQKIQNE
-485 INDLTKR
+485 ISELTKK
-492 QTDLTNW
+492 QGDLTNC
-499 INLDSNVVTEANDAR
+499 INSNASAVTEANDAR
-514 EKYFKASSAL
+514 EKYYKASTAL

-529 QIATLRTTIQKEE
+529 QIAMLRTTIQKEE
-542 TSNDDKALKDS
+542 TSTDDKALKDS
-553 EAHLVELQT
+553 EAHLVELQN

-615 FNLPYHIVFDKSMDY
+615 FNLPYHIVFDKSMEY
-630 KFESIYGAAPCYE
+630 KFESVYGAAPCYE

-653 SFAIAMAFCDF
+653 TFAIAMAFCDF

-698 RTRTNQTP
+698 RTRAKQTP

-725 LDIENNGLFSMLGEC
+725 LDIENNGLFSIIGEC
-740 KNLKERYKSE
+740 NKLK

>member
-1 MHDIRFKKLIFRN
+1 MHEITFKKLIFRN

-23 VVEFR
+23 VVEFH

-110 WIDGQEQL
+110 WVDGQEQL
-118 KRAGLSQQDFENRV
+118 KRAGMSQQDFENRV

-198 VDRIKSDITYTNT
+198 VDRIKADITYTNT

-219 KHAQID
+219 KHEQID
-225 DLKKQVAELE
+225 DLKKQVADLE
-235 AKGPELLL
+235 SKTPDLMIASE
-243 AAESAKKV
+243 AAKKV
-251 QDETERRVREYNEAQ
+251 QDEAERRVREYNDAQ
-266 SELRTVMTKI
+266 SELRTVMAKI
-276 NEMSSC
+276 NDMSTC
-282 VKLFGDIEKE
+282 VKLFDDIEKE
-292 TQNVAFLTTQF
+292 KQNVDTLTAQF
-303 DNANKRSEEF
+303 NEVSAKAESYKIQEIQAALNAEIAKKN
-313 KIGEVQTKLN
+313 G
-323 ELTLHKNELIG
+323 LTN
-334 KINTLNATIASDDR
+334 KINLLNAAIASNNQR
-348 QIQSLDTKMKDVTAK
+348 IQSYDAKMKDVTAK
-363 ATAVKPGVPCPT
+363 ATSVKPGIPCPT

-387 VKEAFRNQWRQ
+387 VKGAYREQWRS
-398 LKSEQ
+398 LRSEQ
-403 IAIINDAETK
+403 AVIIKENEEK
-413 KKELADLSTQAYN
+413 QKELAELAMQDS
-426 NDVDKQIETL
+426 NDMLDKHIAEL
-436 NATIQEYNKFMS
+436 NATIQEYNNYMAT
-448 EVWGP
+448 VYGQV
-453 ANGQLASAKTRLNNL
+453 NGQLSSAKTRLANL
-468 TVSAYKFGN
+468 TNKAYRFGN
-477 DIQKIQAE
+477 DIQKIQ
-485 INDLTKR
+485 NDIGELTKR
-492 QTDLTNW
+492 QAELTNL
-499 INLDSNVVTEANDAR
+499 INLNSTAVTESNDAR
-514 EKYFKASSAL
+514 EKYYKASSAL

-529 QIATLRTTIQKEE
+529 QIVMLRNTIQKEE
-542 TSNDDKALKDS
+542 SSNDDKALKDS
-553 EAHLVELQT
+553 EAHLAELQT
-562 ELDGVMASITNFSD
+562 ELDNVTASITNFSD

-725 LDIENNGLFSMLGEC
+725 LNIENNGLFSMLGEC
-740 KNLKERYKSE
+740 KDLKDRYKLE

>member
-1 MHDIRFKKLIFRN
+1 
-14 FMSYGDIDN
+14 
-23 VVEFR
+23 
-28 PGLIYLSAPNGY
+28 
-40 GKSSIV
+40 
-46 EALTYV
+46 
-52 LYGKS
+52 
-57 YRGGNQSD
+57 
-65 LKNTENKN
+65 
-73 ADMVVTLDFD
+73 MVVTLDFD

-110 WIDGQEQL
+110 WVDGQEQL
-118 KRAGLSQQDFENRV
+118 KRAGMSQQDFENRV

-198 VDRIKSDITYTNT
+198 VDRIKADITYTNT

-219 KHAQID
+219 KHEQID
-225 DLKKQVAELE
+225 DLKKQVADLE
-235 AKGPELLL
+235 SKTPDLMI

-251 QDETERRVREYNEAQ
+251 QDEAERRVREYNDAQ
-266 SELRTVMTKI
+266 SELRTVMAKI
-276 NEMSSC
+276 NDMSTC
-282 VKLFGDIEKE
+282 VKLFDDIEKE
-292 TQNVAFLTTQF
+292 KQNVAFLTTQF
-303 DNANKRSEEF
+303 DNANKRSDEF
-313 KIGEVQTKLN
+313 KIKETQDKLS
-323 ELTLHKNELIG
+323 ELNLFKNNLIG
-334 KINTLNATIASDDR
+334 KINSLNATIASNDR
-348 QIQSLDTKMKDVTAK
+348 QIQAFDTKMKDVTAK

-398 LKSEQ
+398 LKAEQ
-403 IAIINDAETK
+403 VAIVNDNEAK
-413 KKELADLSTQAYN
+413 KKELADLSSQAN
-426 NDVDKQIETL
+426 NDAVDKQIESL
-436 NATIQEYNKFMS
+436 NATIQEYNQFMR

-453 ANGQLASAKTRLNNL
+453 ANGQLASAKTRFNNL

-477 DIQKIQAE
+477 DIQKIQNE
-485 INDLTKR
+485 ISELTKR
-492 QTDLTNW
+492 QAELTNL
-499 INLDSNVVTEANDAR
+499 INLNSTAVTESNDAR
-514 EKYFKASSAL
+514 EKYYKASSAL

-529 QIATLRTTIQKEE
+529 QIVMLRNTIQKEE
-542 TSNDDKALKDS
+542 SSNDDKALKDS
-553 EAHLVELQT
+553 EAHLAELQT
-562 ELDGVMASITNFSD
+562 ELDNVTASITNFSD

-686 DDVSLREMVELV
+686 DDVSLRE
-698 RTRTNQTP
+698 
-706 TIFAVTH
+706 
-713 REAIIQDLFDYK
+713 LFDYK
-725 LDIENNGLFSMLGEC
+725 LNIENNGLFSMLGEC
-740 KNLKERYKSE
+740 KNLKERSKIE

>member
-1 MHDIRFKKLIFRN
+1 MHEITFKKLIFRN

-23 VVEFR
+23 VVEFH

-73 ADMVVTLDFD
+73 ADMLVTLDFD

-100 AKSLKTSFTI
+100 AKSLKTTFTI
-110 WIDGQEQL
+110 WVDGQEQL
-118 KRAGLSQQDFENRV
+118 KRAGMSQQDFENRV

-156 MPADKMRKLIE
+156 MPADKKRKLIE

-198 VDRIKSDITYTNT
+198 VDRIKSDITYTNN
-211 MIETLKAK
+211 MIATLKAK

-225 DLKKQVAELE
+225 DLKKQVSELE
-235 AKGPELLL
+235 SKTPELLV
-243 AAESAKKV
+243 ASEGAKKV
-251 QDETERRVREYNEAQ
+251 QDEVERRVKVYNDAQ
-266 SELRTVMTKI
+266 AELRTVMAKI

-292 TQNVAFLTTQF
+292 TQNVGFLTGQF

-313 KIGEVQTKLN
+313 KIKETQDKLS
-323 ELTLHKNELIG
+323 ELTLFKNNLIG
-334 KINTLNATIASDDR
+334 KINTLNATIASYDR
-348 QIQSLDTKMKDVTAK
+348 QIQAFDAKMKDVTAQ

-403 IAIINDAETK
+403 GAIIKEEEAK

-426 NDVDKQIETL
+426 DSVDKQIESL

-453 ANGQLASAKTRLNNL
+453 ANGQLASAKARLNNL

-477 DIQKIQAE
+477 DIQKIQNE
-485 INDLTKR
+485 ISELTKK
-492 QTDLTNW
+492 QGDLTNC
-499 INLDSNVVTEANDAR
+499 INSNASAVTEANDAR
-514 EKYFKASSAL
+514 EKYYKASTAL

-529 QIATLRTTIQKEE
+529 QIAMLRATIQKEE
-542 TSNDDKALKDS
+542 TSTDDKALKDS
-553 EAHLVELQT
+553 EAHLVELQN

-615 FNLPYHIVFDKSMDY
+615 FNLPYHIVFDKSMEY
-630 KFESIYGAAPCYE
+630 KFESVYGAAPCYE

-653 SFAIAMAFCDF
+653 TFAIAMAFCDF

-698 RTRTNQTP
+698 RTRAKQTP

-725 LDIENNGLFSMLGEC
+725 LDIENNGLFSIIGEC
-740 KNLKERYKSE
+740 NKLK

>member
-1 MHDIRFKKLIFRN
+1 MHAITFKKLIFRN

-23 VVEFR
+23 VVEFH

-73 ADMVVTLDFD
+73 ADMLVTLDFD

-100 AKSLKTSFTI
+100 AKSLKTTFTI
-110 WIDGQEQL
+110 WVDGQEQL
-118 KRAGLSQQDFENRV
+118 KRAGMSQQDFENRV

-156 MPADKMRKLIE
+156 MPADKKRKLIE

-198 VDRIKSDITYTNT
+198 VDRIKADITYTNN
-211 MIETLKAK
+211 MIATLKAK

-225 DLKKQVAELE
+225 DLKKQVSELE
-235 AKGPELLL
+235 SKTPELLV
-243 AAESAKKV
+243 ASEGAKKV
-251 QDETERRVREYNEAQ
+251 QDEVERRVKVYNDAQ
-266 SELRTVMTKI
+266 AELRTVMAKI
-276 NEMSSC
+276 NDMSSC
-282 VKLFGDIEKE
+282 VNLFGDIEKE
-292 TQNVAFLTTQF
+292 KQNVGFLSGQF

-313 KIGEVQTKLN
+313 KIRETQDKLS
-323 ELTLHKNELIG
+323 ELTLFKNNLIG
-334 KINTLNATIASDDR
+334 KINTLNATIASNDR
-348 QIQSLDTKMKDVTAK
+348 QIQAFDSKMKDVTAK

-398 LKSEQ
+398 LKAEQ
-403 IAIINDAETK
+403 VAIVNDNEAK
-413 KKELADLSTQAYN
+413 KKELADLSAQAYN
-426 NDVDKQIETL
+426 DAVDKQIEAL

-453 ANGQLASAKTRLNNL
+453 SNGQLASAKNRLNNL

-477 DIQKIQAE
+477 DIQKIQNE
-485 INDLTKR
+485 ISELTKK
-492 QTDLTNW
+492 QGDLTNC
-499 INLDSNVVTEANDAR
+499 INANASAVTEANDAR
-514 EKYFKASSAL
+514 EKYYKASTAL

-529 QIATLRTTIQKEE
+529 QIAMLRTTIQKEE
-542 TSNDDKALKDS
+542 TSTDDKALKDS
-553 EAHLVELQT
+553 EAHLVELQN
-562 ELDGVMASITNFSD
+562 ELDGVMASITSFSD

-615 FNLPYHIVFDKSMDY
+615 FNLPYHIVFDKSMEY
-630 KFESIYGAAPCYE
+630 TFESVYGAAPCYE

-653 SFAIAMAFCDF
+653 TFAIAMAFCDF

-698 RTRTNQTP
+698 RTRAKQTP

-725 LDIENNGLFSMLGEC
+725 LDIENNGLFSIIGEC
-740 KNLKERYKSE
+740 NKLK

>member
-1 MHDIRFKKLIFRN
+1 MHEITFKKLIFRN

-23 VVEFR
+23 VVEFH

-73 ADMVVTLDFD
+73 ADMLVTLDFD

-100 AKSLKTSFTI
+100 AKSLKTTFTI
-110 WIDGQEQL
+110 WVDGQEQL
-118 KRAGLSQQDFENRV
+118 KRAGMSQQDFENRV

-156 MPADKMRKLIE
+156 MPADKKRKLIE

-198 VDRIKSDITYTNT
+198 VDRIKADITYTNN
-211 MIETLKAK
+211 MIATLKAK

-225 DLKKQVAELE
+225 DLKKQVSELE
-235 AKGPELLL
+235 SKTPELLV
-243 AAESAKKV
+243 ASEGAKKV
-251 QDETERRVREYNEAQ
+251 QDEVERRVKVYNDAQ
-266 SELRTVMTKI
+266 AELRTVMAKI

-292 TQNVAFLTTQF
+292 TQNVGFLTGQF

-313 KIGEVQTKLN
+313 KIKETQDKLS
-323 ELTLHKNELIG
+323 ELTLFKNNLIG
-334 KINTLNATIASDDR
+334 KINTLNATIASYDR
-348 QIQSLDTKMKDVTAK
+348 QIQAFDAKMKDVTAQ

-403 IAIINDAETK
+403 GAIIKEEEAK

-426 NDVDKQIETL
+426 DAVDKQIESL

-453 ANGQLASAKTRLNNL
+453 ANGQLASAKARLNNL

-477 DIQKIQAE
+477 DIQKIQNE
-485 INDLTKR
+485 ISELTKK
-492 QTDLTNW
+492 QGDLTNC
-499 INLDSNVVTEANDAR
+499 INSNASAVTEANDAR
-514 EKYFKASSAL
+514 EKYYKASTAL

-529 QIATLRTTIQKEE
+529 QIAMLRATIQKEE
-542 TSNDDKALKDS
+542 TSTDDKALKDS
-553 EAHLVELQT
+553 EAHLVELQN

-615 FNLPYHIVFDKSMDY
+615 FNLPYHIVFDKSMEY
-630 KFESIYGAAPCYE
+630 KFESVYGAAPCYE

-653 SFAIAMAFCDF
+653 TFAIAMAFCDF

-698 RTRTNQTP
+698 RTRAKQTP

-725 LDIENNGLFSMLGEC
+725 LDIENNGLFSIIGEC
-740 KNLKERYKSE
+740 NKLK

>member
-1 MHDIRFKKLIFRN
+1 MHEITFKKLIFRN

-23 VVEFR
+23 VVEFH

-118 KRAGLSQQDFENRV
+118 KRAGMSQQDFENRV

-183 VLSDSNMQFDLAKNS
+183 VLSDSNMQFDIAKNS
-198 VDRIKSDITYTNT
+198 VDRIKADINYTTT
-211 MIETLKAK
+211 MIETLKSK
-219 KHAQID
+219 KHEQID
-225 DLKKQVAELE
+225 ELKKQVADLE
-235 AKGPELLL
+235 SKTPDLML
-243 AAESAKKV
+243 AAEEAKKV
-251 QDETERRVREYNEAQ
+251 QDETERRMNEYNDAQ
-266 SELRTVMTKI
+266 SELRTVMAKV

-282 VKLFGDIEKE
+282 VKLFVDIEKE
-292 TQNVAFLTTQF
+292 KQNVGLLSGQF
-303 DNANKRSEEF
+303 DNANKRSEDF
-313 KIGEVQTKLN
+313 KIKETQEKLN
-323 ELTLHKNELIG
+323 ELTLFKNNLIG
-334 KINTLNATIASDDR
+334 KINTLNATIASYER
-348 QIQSLDTKMKDVTAK
+348 QIQAFDAKMKDVTAQ

-375 CGKPSTEADVEH
+375 CGKQSTEADVEH
-387 VKEAFRNQWRQ
+387 VKEAYRSQWRQ
-398 LKSEQ
+398 LKAEQ
-403 IAIINDAETK
+403 AVIINEAEAK
-413 KKELADLSTQAYN
+413 KKELADFSTQASN
-426 NDVDKQIETL
+426 NGVDKQIESL
-436 NATIQEYNKFMS
+436 NSHIQEYNKFMS

-453 ANGQLASAKTRLNNL
+453 ANGQLTSAQTRLNNL
-468 TVSAYKFGN
+468 TVSAYKFGS
-477 DIQKIQAE
+477 DIQKLQDE
-485 INDLTKR
+485 ISELTKR
-492 QTDLTNW
+492 QADLSNL
-499 INLDSNVVTEANDAR
+499 INLNASAVADSNEAR
-514 EKYFKASSAL
+514 EKYYKASSAL

-529 QIATLRTTIQKEE
+529 QIAMLNNTIQKEE
-542 TSNDDKALKDS
+542 SSNDDKALKDS
-553 EAHLVELQT
+553 EAHLVELQN
-562 ELDGVMASITNFSD
+562 ELDGVMASITSFSD

-582 YISYMCSDDGLKS
+582 YITYMCSDDGLKS

-630 KFESIYGAAPCYE
+630 KFESVYGAAPCYE

-653 SFAIAMAFCDF
+653 TFAIAMAFCDF

-725 LDIENNGLFSMLGEC
+725 LDIENNGLFSMIGEC
-740 KNLKERYKSE
+740 TKLK

>member
-1 MHDIRFKKLIFRN
+1 MHQIKFKKLVFRN

-23 VVEFR
+23 VVEFH
-28 PGLIYLSAPNGY
+28 PGLIYMSAPNGY

-46 EALTYV
+46 EALTYA

-57 YRGGNQSD
+57 YRGGNQGD

-83 VDTGTGKHEY
+83 VDTGTGKQKY

-118 KRAGLSQQDFENRV
+118 KRAGMTQQDFENRV
-132 LGPSLLLYQTT
+132 LGPSLLLYQSTV
-143 IAQNSQETIPLLE
+143 AMNSQETIPLLE

-173 TEKWKNANNK
+173 TEKWKTANNK
-183 VLSDSNMQFDLAKNS
+183 VLSDSNMQFDVSKNS
-198 VDRIKSDITYTNT
+198 VDRITADINYTSS
-211 MIETLKAK
+211 MIQTLKAK
-219 KHAQID
+219 KHEQID
-225 DLKKQVAELE
+225 DLKRQLAELE
-235 AKGPELLL
+235 SKTPDLIL
-243 AAESAKKV
+243 ASEAAKKV
-251 QDETERRVREYNEAQ
+251 HDEAERRVREYNDAQ
-266 SELRTVMTKI
+266 SELRTVMAKI
-276 NEMSSC
+276 NDMSTC
-282 VKLFGDIEKE
+282 VKLFDDIEKE
-292 TQNVAFLTTQF
+292 KQNVAFLTTQF

-313 KIGEVQTKLN
+313 KIKETQDKLSDLN
-323 ELTLHKNELIG
+323 MFKNTLIG
-334 KINTLNATIASDDR
+334 KINSLNATIASNDR
-348 QIQSLDTKMKDVTAK
+348 QIQSFEAKMNDVTAK

-387 VKEAFRNQWRQ
+387 VKNAYREQWKQ
-398 LKSEQ
+398 LKNERL
-403 IAIINDAETK
+403 AIVNDNEAK
-413 KKELADLSTQAYN
+413 KKELADLSAQAN
-426 NDVDKQIETL
+426 NDAVEKQIESL
-436 NATIQEYNKFMS
+436 NATIQEYNKFMR

-453 ANGQLASAKTRLNNL
+453 ANGQLASAQNRFKNL
-468 TVSAYKFGN
+468 TASAYKFGD
-477 DIQKIQAE
+477 DIQKIQNE
-485 INDLTKR
+485 ISELTKR
-492 QTDLTNW
+492 QAELTNL
-499 INLDSNVVTEANDAR
+499 INLNSTVVTESNDAR
-514 EKYFKASSAL
+514 EKYYTASSAL

-529 QIATLRTTIQKEE
+529 KILMLKASIQKEE
-542 TSNDDKALKDS
+542 SSNDDKALKDS
-553 EAHLVELQT
+553 ETHLAELQK
-562 ELDGVMASITNFSD
+562 ELETTMASIKDFSD
-576 KIAICK
+576 KIAMCK

-615 FNLPYHIVFDKSMDY
+615 FNLPYTITFDKSMDY
-630 KFESIYGAAPCYE
+630 KFESIYGAAPCYD

-653 SFAIAMAFCDF
+653 NFAIAMAFCDF

-670 FKINCLFL
+670 FEINVLFL

-686 DDVSLREMVELV
+686 DDVALREMVMLV
-698 RTRTNQTP
+698 RTRAEKTP

-713 REAIIQDLFDYK
+713 RESIIRDLFDYK
-725 LDIENNGLFSMLGEC
+725 MNIDNNGLFSTIGSC
-740 KNLKERYKSE
+740 TKLK

>member
-1 MHDIRFKKLIFRN
+1 MHEITFKKLVFRN

-23 VVEFR
+23 IVEFH

-57 YRGGNQSD
+57 YRGGNQGD

-118 KRAGLSQQDFENRV
+118 KRAGMSQQDFENRV

-183 VLSDSNMQFDLAKNS
+183 VLSDSNMQFDIAKNS
-198 VDRIKSDITYTNT
+198 VDRIKADINYTNT

-219 KHAQID
+219 KHEQIGE
-225 DLKKQVAELE
+225 LKNQVAELE
-235 AKGPELLL
+235 SKTSELML
-243 AAESAKKV
+243 AAEVAKKV
-251 QDETERRVREYNEAQ
+251 HDETERRVSEYNDAQ

-276 NEMSSC
+276 NEMSTC
-282 VKLFGDIEKE
+282 VKLFDDIEKE
-292 TQNVAFLTTQF
+292 RKNVDFLTTKF
-303 DNANKRSEEF
+303 DNANKRSEDF
-313 KIGEVQTKLN
+313 KIKETQDKLS
-323 ELTLHKNELIG
+323 ELTLFKNNLIG
-334 KINTLNATIASDDR
+334 KINALNATIASNDR
-348 QIQSLDTKMKDVTAK
+348 QIQSFEYKMNEVTTK

-387 VKEAFRNQWRQ
+387 VKNAYREQWKQ
-398 LKSEQ
+398 LKNERT
-403 IAIINDAETK
+403 AIVNDNEAK
-413 KKELADLSTQAYN
+413 KNELASLSAQAYN
-426 NDVDKQIETL
+426 DAVDKQIESL
-436 NATIQEYNKFMS
+436 DIAIQEYNKFMR

-453 ANGQLASAKTRLNNL
+453 ANGQLASAKNRFNNL
-468 TVSAYKFGN
+468 TASAYKFGN
-477 DIQKIQAE
+477 DLQKIQ
-485 INDLTKR
+485 NDIGELTKR

-499 INLDSNVVTEANDAR
+499 INSNSTVVADANEAR
-514 EKYFKASSAL
+514 EKYYKASSEL

-529 QIATLRTTIQKEE
+529 QIAVLRNTIQKEE
-542 TSNDDKALKDS
+542 SSNDDKALKDS
-553 EAHLVELQT
+553 EAHLAELQT
-562 ELDGVMASITNFSD
+562 ELDNVTASITNFSD

-630 KFESIYGAAPCYE
+630 KFESVYGAAPCYE

-653 SFAIAMAFCDF
+653 TFAIAMAFCDF

-698 RTRTNQTP
+698 RTRTQQTP

-725 LDIENNGLFSMLGEC
+725 LDIENNGLFSMIGDC
-740 KNLKERYKSE
+740 NKLK

>member
-1 MHDIRFKKLIFRN
+1 MHDITFKKLIFRN

-23 VVEFR
+23 VVEFK

-46 EALTYV
+46 EALTFV

-73 ADMVVTLDFD
+73 ADMLVTLDFD

-118 KRAGLSQQDFENRV
+118 KRAGMTQQDFENRV
-132 LGPSLLLYQTT
+132 LGPSLALYQTVV
-143 IAQNSQETIPLLE
+143 AMNSQETIPFLE
-156 MPADKMRKLIE
+156 LPADKERKLIE

-173 TEKWKNANNK
+173 TDKWKQANNK
-183 VLSDSNMQFDLAKNS
+183 VLSESSMQFDIAKNS
-198 VDRIKSDITYTNT
+198 VDRITADINYTNS
-211 MIETLKAK
+211 MISTLKAK
-219 KHAQID
+219 KHEQID
-225 DLKKQVAELE
+225 ELKRQLAELE
-235 AKGPELLL
+235 ATVPSLSQSSE
-243 AAESAKKV
+243 AAAIAK
-251 QDETERRVREYNEAQ
+251 DEAERKAGDYNRAQ
-266 SELRTVMTKI
+266 AELRNVMAKV
-276 NEMSSC
+276 NDMSSC
-282 VKLFGDIEKE
+282 LNLFAEIDKEKKNIEELSGQVARARARADDFKIAE
-292 TQNVAFLTTQF
+292 TQA
-303 DNANKRSEEF
+303 
-313 KIGEVQTKLN
+313 KLN
-323 ELTLHKNELIG
+323 EITAQKNG
-334 KINTLNATIASDDR
+334 LNNRITALNSTIASNER
-348 QIQSLDTKMKDVTAK
+348 QIMSYQTKMKEVTDK
-363 ATAVKPGVPCPT
+363 ATAVKAGVPCPT

-387 VKEAFRNQWRQ
+387 VKEAYREQWRS
-398 LKSEQ
+398 LRSEQ
-403 IAIINDAETK
+403 VAILTDNEAK
-413 KKELADLSTQAYN
+413 KKELAELSAQAADPTIEQQISELNANIQAYN
-426 NDVDKQIETL
+426 NFQ
-436 NATIQEYNKFMS
+436 ATVY
-448 EVWGP
+448 GP
-453 ANGQLASAKTRLNNL
+453 INGQLTAATSRYATL
-468 TVSAYKFGN
+468 TKKAYAYGS
-477 DIQKIQAE
+477 DIQKLQSE
-485 INDLTKR
+485 IGELVQK

-499 INLDSNVVTEANDAR
+499 INSNGSVVEEASQAR
-514 EKYFKASSAL
+514 EKYFQAASAL
-524 QENTS
+524 NQVNLNINTLK
-529 QIATLRTTIQKEE
+529 ATIQKEE
-542 TSNDDKALKDS
+542 SSNDDKALKDS
-553 EAHLVELQT
+553 EAHLLDLQKEL
-562 ELDGVMASITNFSD
+562 EGVTASIKDFSD

-615 FNLPYHIVFDKSMDY
+615 FNLPYTITFDKSMDY
-630 KFESIYGAAPCYE
+630 KFESVYGAAPCYE

-653 SFAIAMAFCDF
+653 NFAVAMAFCDF

-686 DDVSLREMVELV
+686 DDVALRDMVSLV

-725 LDIENNGLFSMLGEC
+725 LNIDNNGLFSTIGSCSTL
-740 KNLKERYKSE
+740 NS

>member
-1 MHDIRFKKLIFRN
+1 MHGITFKKLIFRN

-23 VVEFR
+23 VVEFH

-110 WIDGQEQL
+110 WVDGQEQL
-118 KRAGLSQQDFENRV
+118 KRAGMSQQDFENRV

-183 VLSDSNMQFDLAKNS
+183 VLSDSNMQFDIAKNS
-198 VDRIKSDITYTNT
+198 VDRIKADITYTNT

-219 KHAQID
+219 KHEQID
-225 DLKKQVAELE
+225 DLKKQVADLE
-235 AKGPELLL
+235 SKTPELVF
-243 AAESAKKV
+243 AAEATKKV
-251 QDETERRVREYNEAQ
+251 QDETERRVKAYNDAQ
-266 SELRTVMTKI
+266 SELRTVMAKA
-276 NEMSSC
+276 NDMSSC
-282 VKLFGDIEKE
+282 LTLFADIEKE
-292 TQNVAFLTTQF
+292 KQNVDTLAAQFNEVSAKAESYQIQEIQAALNAEIAKKNGLT
-303 DNANKRSEEF
+303 N
-313 KIGEVQTKLN
+313 
-323 ELTLHKNELIG
+323 
-334 KINTLNATIASDDR
+334 KINLLNAAIASNNQR
-348 QIQSLDTKMKDVTAK
+348 IQSYDAKMKDVTAK
-363 ATAVKPGVPCPT
+363 ATSVKPGVPCPT

-387 VKEAFRNQWRQ
+387 VKEAYREQWRS
-398 LKSEQ
+398 LRSEQ
-403 IAIINDAETK
+403 SVIIKENEEK
-413 KKELADLSTQAYN
+413 QKELAELAMQDS
-426 NDVDKQIETL
+426 NDMLDKHIAEL
-436 NATIQEYNKFMS
+436 NATIQEYNNYMAT
-448 EVWGP
+448 VYGQV
-453 ANGQLASAKTRLNNL
+453 NGQLSSAKTRLANL
-468 TVSAYKFGN
+468 TNKAYRFGN
-477 DIQKIQAE
+477 DIQKIQ
-485 INDLTKR
+485 NDIGELTKR
-492 QTDLTNW
+492 QADLTNL
-499 INLDSNVVTEANDAR
+499 INLNSTAVTESNDAR
-514 EKYFKASSAL
+514 EKYYKASSAL

-529 QIATLRTTIQKEE
+529 QIVMLRNTIQKEE
-542 TSNDDKALKDS
+542 SNNDDKALKDS
-553 EAHLVELQT
+553 EAHLAELQT
-562 ELDGVMASITNFSD
+562 ELDNVTASITNFSD

-740 KNLKERYKSE
+740 KDLKERNKLE

>member
-1 MHDIRFKKLIFRN
+1 
-14 FMSYGDIDN
+14 MSYGDIDN
-23 VVEFR
+23 VVEFH

-73 ADMVVTLDFD
+73 ADMLVTLDFD

-100 AKSLKTSFTI
+100 AKSLKTTFTI
-110 WIDGQEQL
+110 WVDGQEQL
-118 KRAGLSQQDFENRV
+118 KRAGMSQQDFENRV

-156 MPADKMRKLIE
+156 MPADKKRKLIE

-198 VDRIKSDITYTNT
+198 VDRIKADITYTNN
-211 MIETLKAK
+211 MIATLKAK

-225 DLKKQVAELE
+225 DLKKQVSELE
-235 AKGPELLL
+235 SKTPELLV
-243 AAESAKKV
+243 ASEGAKKV
-251 QDETERRVREYNEAQ
+251 QDEVERRVKVYNDAQ
-266 SELRTVMTKI
+266 AELRTVMAKI
-276 NEMSSC
+276 NDMSSC
-282 VKLFGDIEKE
+282 VNLFGDIEKE
-292 TQNVAFLTTQF
+292 KQNVGFLSGQF

-313 KIGEVQTKLN
+313 KIRETQDKLS
-323 ELTLHKNELIG
+323 ELTLFKNNLIG
-334 KINTLNATIASDDR
+334 KINTLNATIASNDR
-348 QIQSLDTKMKDVTAK
+348 QIQAFDSKMKDVTAK

-398 LKSEQ
+398 LKAEQ
-403 IAIINDAETK
+403 VAIVNDNEAK
-413 KKELADLSTQAYN
+413 KKELADLSAQAYN
-426 NDVDKQIETL
+426 DAVDKQIEAL

-453 ANGQLASAKTRLNNL
+453 ANGQLASAKNRLNNL

-477 DIQKIQAE
+477 DIQKIQNE
-485 INDLTKR
+485 ISELTKK
-492 QTDLTNW
+492 QGDLTNC
-499 INLDSNVVTEANDAR
+499 INSNASAVTEANDAR
-514 EKYFKASSAL
+514 EKYYKASTAL
-524 QENTS
+524 KENTS
-529 QIATLRTTIQKEE
+529 QIAMLRTTIQKEE
-542 TSNDDKALKDS
+542 TSTDDKALKDS
-553 EAHLVELQT
+553 EAHLVELQN

-615 FNLPYHIVFDKSMDY
+615 FNLPYHIVFDKSMEY
-630 KFESIYGAAPCYE
+630 TFESVYGAAPCYE

-653 SFAIAMAFCDF
+653 TFAIAMAFCDF

-698 RTRTNQTP
+698 RTRAKQTP

-725 LDIENNGLFSMLGEC
+725 LDIENNGLFSIIGEC
-740 KNLKERYKSE
+740 NKLK